1 MFDIHIDDDATE
13 RRLLL
18 HIIKTQGVIMSD
30 FSKLN
35 ADIADLSAKVDA
47 LIAKANTPPPPVVE
61 QPAVDAAAAAVEA
74 IAAKIPA

>member
-1 MFDIHIDDDATE
+1 
-13 RRLLL
+13 
-18 HIIKTQGVIMSD
+18 MSD

-47 LIAKANTPPPPVVE
+47 LIAKANTPPPPVDE
-61 QPAVDAAAAAVEA
+61 QSAIDAAAAAVEA